1 MKIRIRPSKIST
13 NPCISD
19 KIVTFIQIL
28 IWPFIDIWIQRCY
41 HVIMR
46 SGGGGAGVTWSHDNS
61 PEPVL
66 PPSAVPASATGA
78 STVQFGKTIYII
90 RSIWT
95 LCIMLLDL
103 LSFQS
108 LVLLLCCK
116 LNVFIHSNGLVC
128 EVSVWCGHE
137 HQPGWPRPLPLA
149 AGASGWQPGNGG
161 PPGAGPVSSQSHDQH
176 SATPIIQTWQ
186 NFSLNISNFS
196 FKYILQLIMWFF
208 GRIRL
213 PVINLWF
220 NIDIYSRWFN
230 LSFTIIDLQR

>member
-78 STVQFGKTIYII
+78 STVQFGKTLYII

-103 LSFQS
+103 LLFQS
-108 LVLLLCCK
+108 LVLLLCSK
-116 LNVFIHSNGLVC
+116 LNVFIHSNNLVC
-128 EVSVWCGHE
+128 EVQCGVAMSTSLARSGHGHCHWLLVPVGGNLAMVARLVLGLYQVSLMTNTQL
-137 HQPGWPRPLPLA
+137 HQ
-149 AGASGWQPGNGG
+149 
-161 PPGAGPVSSQSHDQH
+161 
-176 SATPIIQTWQ
+176 
-186 NFSLNISNFS
+186 
-196 FKYILQLIMWFF
+196 
-208 GRIRL
+208 
-213 PVINLWF
+213 
-220 NIDIYSRWFN
+220 
-230 LSFTIIDLQR
+230 